1 VTLRFGQATGA
12 LIDVPG
18 QPAGQTGNFT
28 VTLPPNT
35 TSTAFVVRQ
44 AAAGQAATVPLTVTD
59 LCGDWPT
66 VVGGGPQA
74 FPPGSASAP
83 APAPTATPTPTP
95 QRTVALSG
103 SNGSAPNPAPVACSP
118 RPPVQVT

>member
-1 VTLRFGQATGA
+1 TQCSPRPPVGVTVAPSGSGLQATITASANPGAPPNSLLALRFGQATGA

-35 TSTAFVVRQ
+35 SSTSFVVRQ
-44 AAAGQAATVPLTVTD
+44 ATAAQAATVPLTVTD

-66 VVGGGPQA
+66 VVGTA
-74 FPPGSASAP
+74 AP
-83 APAPTATPTPTP
+83 AP
-95 QRTVALSG
+95 
-103 SNGSAPNPAPVACSP
+103 
-118 RPPVQVT
+118 